1 MSNSQI
7 NLPKTAFSMKANLP
21 AREPEILEY
30 WQKINLYRELRNS
43 SKGKE
48 KFVLH
53 DGPPYANGNI
63 HMGTA
68 LNKILKDIIVKFH
81 QMDGKDSIYVPG
93 WDCHGLP
100 IEWKIEEQYKKN
112 KKNKNDVPIVEFRKE
127 CRLFAEKWIEVHK
140 GQFKRL
146 GVVGDWENYYSTMSF
161 DAEAQIV
168 RELGKFLKEGSLY
181 RGFKPVLWSTV
192 EKTALADA
200 EVERVLSMADGAL
213 LLIDSAEGVMP
224 QTKFVLSKALKQGLK
239 PIVVINKLD
248 KADQRA
254 NEVLDETFDLFVS
267 LDANE
272 EQLDFPVLY
281 ASGRS
286 GWADTE
292 VDGPRENLNPLLD
305 LILDHVK
312 PAKFEKEK
320 PFAMLS
326 TLLYADSFLGRS
338 LVGRITQGTA
348 KANQSIKA
356 INLNGEKVDEGKLT
370 KIFRYE
376 GTKKVPIEVGE
387 AGDIVVIA
395 GLENANVA
403 DTICDLDVNEP
414 ISATPIDPP
423 TMSITITVNTSPLAG
438 KEGKK
443 LTSTQIRD
451 RLLQEAQNNVG
462 ITFAENNGNDS
473 FVVSGRGELMLEI
486 LLTQMRREGFEMT
499 VSPPKVLYQT
509 DESGKKLEPIEEITM
524 DLDEEY
530 SSKVIDSMN
539 RRKGKLIDLKDTG
552 KDKKRLIFHAPTRG
566 LMGYTSRFL
575 TLTKGNGVINRIFH
589 SYGPF
594 EGEMEGRRNGALIA
608 MEQGKAVAFAI
619 FNLQARGEMFVTH
632 NDPVYPGMIVGLS
645 PKPGDMIINVMK
657 GKKLTNMRTQGTDEN
672 VVLTP
677 VRKMSIAEQLSMLN
691 TDEALEITPE
701 SCRLRKSI
709 LDPHERKRSEKSG
722 AAA

>member
-1 MSNSQI
+1 MSNDIRNITIIAHVDHGKTTLIDNLMKQSGSFRENEVVDERLMDSGELEKERGITILAKPASI
-7 NLPKTAFSMKANLP
+7 NWKST
-21 AREPEILEY
+21 R
-30 WQKINLYRELRNS
+30 IN
-43 SKGKE
+43 
-48 KFVLH
+48 
-53 DGPPYANGNI
+53 
-63 HMGTA
+63 
-68 LNKILKDIIVKFH
+68 II
-81 QMDGKDSIYVPG
+81 DTPG
-93 WDCHGLP
+93 HRD
-100 IEWKIEEQYKKN
+100 
-112 KKNKNDVPIVEFRKE
+112 
-127 CRLFAEKWIEVHK
+127 FA
-140 GQFKRL
+140 
-146 GVVGDWENYYSTMSF
+146 
-161 DAEAQIV
+161 
-168 RELGKFLKEGSLY
+168 
-181 RGFKPVLWSTV
+181 
-192 EKTALADA
+192 A

-248 KADQRA
+248 KTDQRA

-286 GWADTE
+286 GWADKE
-292 VDGPRENLNPLLD
+292 VDGPRENLNPLLNQ
-305 LILDHVK
+305 IIEHVK
-312 PAKFEKEK
+312 PANLDKSK

-326 TLLYADSFLGRS
+326 TLLYADNFLGRS

-348 KANQSIKA
+348 KANQAIKA
-356 INLNGEKVDEGKLT
+356 INLKSEKVDEGRLT

-376 GTKKVPIEVGE
+376 GTKKVPIELGE
-387 AGDIVVIA
+387 AGDIVVVA
-395 GLENANVA
+395 GLEKANVA
-403 DTICDLDVNEP
+403 DTICDLEVNEP
-414 ISATPIDPP
+414 ITATPIDPP

-438 KEGKK
+438 TEGKK

-462 ITFAENNGNDS
+462 ITFSENDGNDS

-499 VSPPKVLYQT
+499 VSPPKVLYRK
-509 DESGKKLEPIEEITM
+509 DESGNKLEPIEEITM
-524 DLDEEY
+524 DLDEEH
-530 SSKVIDSMN
+530 SSKIIDSMN
-539 RRKGKLIDLKDTG
+539 RRKGKLIELKDTG
-552 KDKKRLIFHAPTRG
+552 KNKKRLIFHAPTRG

-589 SYGPF
+589 AYGPF
-594 EGEMEGRRNGALIA
+594 EGDMEGRRNGALIS

-701 SCRLRKSI
+701 SCRLRKAI